1 MNETVLLCPVRTQT
15 VQGPSAGAG
24 KHLAALARAG
34 IVVALLASS
43 AGCVARPIGDFGRAA
58 PDFIHDEA
66 MPVVGKW
73 RAKAGGEPVSSFN
86 LTDQEDEMHNRV
98 WRFLVS
104 PHANDWFHD
113 AATELQRT
121 RIAGQVDG
129 KFRSDRY
136 YNWLSSTRYQS
147 SRVRYSTVQQDVET
161 DIATVPDTFAAICA
175 VIEVDRQR
183 AIAGSAI
190 HGGSAT
196 AQAEVTGRK
205 AENDM
210 FIGWFVRALRYRYD
224 SYNFALDGLLVETPH
239 EEAKTVDARLSELA
253 IYVHQAE
260 SGNFCGGSGGEG
272 YLGGETSLPSRV
284 LMSRDKEVVYQK

>member
-1 MNETVLLCPVRTQT
+1 M
-15 VQGPSAGAG
+15 
-24 KHLAALARAG
+24 ARAG
-34 IVVALLASS
+34 VVVALLASN
-43 AGCVARPIGDFGRAA
+43 AGCIVRPIGDLGRAD
-58 PDFIHDEA
+58 PDFIHDKA

-73 RAKAGGEPVSSFN
+73 RAKANGEPISNFN

-113 AATELQRT
+113 AAAELQRT
-121 RIAGQVDG
+121 RIAAQVDG

-183 AIAGSAI
+183 AFAGSAI
-190 HGGSAT
+190 YGGSVAT
-196 AQAEVTGRK
+196 QAEVSGRK
-205 AENDM
+205 AENDQ

-224 SYNFALDGLLVETPH
+224 SYNFALNRLLVETPH
-239 EEAKTVDARLSELA
+239 EEARRLDARLSEMEV
-253 IYVHQAE
+253 YVRHAE
-260 SGNFCGGSGGEG
+260 SDNFCAGSSGKGYHGGES
-272 YLGGETSLPSRV
+272 SLPSRL
-284 LMSRDKEVVYQK
+284 LMSRDNEKVHQK